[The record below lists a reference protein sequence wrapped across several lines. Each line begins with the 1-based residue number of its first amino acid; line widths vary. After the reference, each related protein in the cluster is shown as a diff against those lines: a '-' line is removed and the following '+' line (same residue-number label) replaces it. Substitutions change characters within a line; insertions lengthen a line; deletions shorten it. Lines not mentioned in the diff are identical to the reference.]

1 MFEQV
6 LKWLS
11 VCVDEVNT
19 LSTYTQIL
27 ENIDEPDKFK
37 EIMGDE
43 VNHALIAL
51 LTASSLLG
59 LKVPEDGLEK
69 AMAAAFLEGVS
80 DNED

>member
-6 LKWLS
+6 LKWLA
-11 VCVDEVNT
+11 VCGDEVTT

-27 ENIDEPDKFK
+27 ENLDEPDKLK

-51 LTASSLLG
+51 LTASTLLG
-59 LKVPEDGLEK
+59 LKVPEDGLE
-69 AMAAAFLEGVS
+69 AVMAQTFSEGGG
-80 DNED
+80 DNDD